1 MYLVGGAVRDFLIAH
16 GTFAQEKFVPDAT
29 ALDMTALAGFLD
41 SAAGARPV
49 ECDFV
54 VCGIPLDELAA
65 SLNNLGKADFVGKSF
80 GVLKFSPHADCEF
93 LGWRL
98 KSGVRYDV
106 ALPRV
111 EISTGVHHRDFKVN
125 YDPYIEIERDLMR
138 RDFTINAMAV
148 TPDGRLIDPAGGLGD
163 LREKKLRTVFEK
175 SLEEDPLRVLRAA
188 QFAARF
194 SLTPDGGLIRSAKA
208 VSIAE
213 VSPERVREELIKGIT
228 LAEKPSLFF
237 RHLEAMGKLADAFPE
252 VSAIAD
258 FEDFGRRLDNCRAG
272 LRLDVLFCIAGEGGK
287 KLFERLKFSNMEIR
301 RAAMLSELA
310 AEFAP
315 ITAEKLPKSKMRSAL
330 KKAGKTPGIE
340 AGAEGIETFLEF
352 ARAIFGEDFGGL
364 EMRMRAEIPAALDF
378 LENPPVTG
386 ERLLQMG
393 FSEGKRVGE
402 ILRAVSDAHDRGEIE
417 RAEDAERWVME
428 RYGGGE

>member
-1 MYLVGGAVRDFLIAH
+1 MYLVGGAVRDFLIAYPPAAPMPAPEFPARLNA
-16 GTFAQEKFVPDAT
+16 G
-29 ALDMTALAGFLD
+29 LLAAFLD
-41 SAAGARPV
+41 SPDSPV

-54 VCGIPLDELAA
+54 VCNVPLDELAMR
-65 SLNNLGKADFVGKSF
+65 LDMLGKADFVGKSF

-98 KSGVRYDV
+98 KSGRRYDV

-111 EISTGVHHRDFKVN
+111 EKSTGSHHRDFKVN

-138 RDFTINAMAV
+138 RDFTINAMAAA
-148 TPDGRLIDPAGGLGD
+148 PDGRLTDPAGGLGD

-194 SLTPDGGLIRSAKA
+194 MLELDPGLIQSAKA

-237 RHLEAMGKLADAFPE
+237 RHLGAMEKLAEAFPE
-252 VSAIAD
+252 ASAIAD

-287 KLFERLKFSNMEIR
+287 KLFERLKYSNMEIR
-301 RAAMLSELA
+301 RAAALSELSSEFASIA
-310 AEFAP
+310 AENM
-315 ITAEKLPKSKMRSAL
+315 PKSKMRSVL
-330 KKAGKTPGIE
+330 KRAGKTPGIE
-340 AGAEGIETFLEF
+340 ASAEGIETFLEF
-352 ARAIFGEDFGGL
+352 AAVIFGEEFDAL
-364 EMRMRAEIPAALDF
+364 EMPIRAEIPAALEF

-386 ERLLQMG
+386 ERLISMG
-393 FSEGKRVGE
+393 FSEGKLIGE
-402 ILRAVSDAHDRGEIE
+402 IIRAISDAHDRGEIE
-417 RAEDAERWVME
+417 TAADAERWVMDN
-428 RYGGGE
+428 YGGGG